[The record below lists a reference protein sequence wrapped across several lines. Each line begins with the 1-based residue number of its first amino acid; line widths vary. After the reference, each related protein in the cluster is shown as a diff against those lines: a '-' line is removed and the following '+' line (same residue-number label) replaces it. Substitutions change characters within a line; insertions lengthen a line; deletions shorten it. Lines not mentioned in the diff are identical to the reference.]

1 MDATAY
7 LYNDKTIQPWKH
19 PPVPC
24 TEIQI
29 NKSLNLLGIRSWD
42 ELEPGRKFIVT
53 KIDKCWNTKKNNFNH
68 VAKIS
73 SFVFLS
79 FAVNGEG
86 GDIIYIKDKLDKAL
100 KGKLSRIDKQCQRET
115 VEIWRVNM
123 TAKRL
128 EKETYER
135 KIQEEAAVKQR
146 AKTAMRQKV
155 ELHEAYQLLL
165 QEHHIRVKRRAR
177 QKLLAIGLMKNSAV
191 ITSKPEDSIMQ
202 EKNDLNHAENHGTN
216 FQTNSENKIGNV

>member
-1 MDATAY
+1 
-7 LYNDKTIQPWKH
+7 
-19 PPVPC
+19 
-24 TEIQI
+24 
-29 NKSLNLLGIRSWD
+29 
-42 ELEPGRKFIVT
+42 
-53 KIDKCWNTKKNNFNH
+53 
-68 VAKIS
+68 
-73 SFVFLS
+73 
-79 FAVNGEG
+79 
-86 GDIIYIKDKLDKAL
+86 
-100 KGKLSRIDKQCQRET
+100 
-115 VEIWRVNM
+115 M

-177 QKLLAIGLMKNSAV
+177 QKLLAIGLMKNSTV

-202 EKNDLNHAENHGTN
+202 EKNDLNHAESHGTN
-216 FQTNSENKIGNV
+216 FQANSENKIGNV

>member
-1 MDATAY
+1 
-7 LYNDKTIQPWKH
+7 
-19 PPVPC
+19 
-24 TEIQI
+24 
-29 NKSLNLLGIRSWD
+29 
-42 ELEPGRKFIVT
+42 
-53 KIDKCWNTKKNNFNH
+53 
-68 VAKIS
+68 
-73 SFVFLS
+73 
-79 FAVNGEG
+79 
-86 GDIIYIKDKLDKAL
+86 
-100 KGKLSRIDKQCQRET
+100 
-115 VEIWRVNM
+115 M

-191 ITSKPEDSIMQ
+191 ITSKPEVSIMQ
-202 EKNDLNHAENHGTN
+202 EKKDLNHAENHGTN
-216 FQTNSENKIGNV
+216 FQANSENKIGNV